1 MLENNENIEIIK
13 EILYEESTRQMLNVH
28 QNASVKEG
36 VNTVSVWKWLAA
48 ASVIALLS
56 IIGFNFMNNSVVD
69 TSALIAEVYTFP
81 VINKSRGTE
90 INLVDSYIK
99 ELNAK
104 QYLEVLNR
112 LPSEGLSEK
121 DQFYKANMFFALNK
135 FEQANQILD
144 NTNWSDDY
152 YIEESNWLKFLIAY
166 DLRDGSA
173 AILKNNLNPAYSIKA
188 EALLSKVKQ

>member
-112 LPSEGLSEK
+112 LPSEGLTEK
-121 DQFYKANMFFALNK
+121 DQFYKANMFFTLNK

>member
-1 MLENNENIEIIK
+1 MENNENIEIIK

-28 QNASVKEG
+28 QNASVKVG
-36 VNTVSVWKWLAA
+36 TSSVSVWKWLAA

-56 IIGFNFMNNSVVD
+56 IIGFNYMNNSIVD
-69 TSALIAEVYTFP
+69 TSALIAEVYAFP
-81 VINKSRGTE
+81 VINKSRGAE
-90 INLVDSYIK
+90 INLVDSYIE

-112 LPSEGLSEK
+112 LPSEGLTEK

-135 FEQANQILD
+135 FDQANQILN

-152 YIEESNWLKFLIAY
+152 YVEESNWLKFLIAY
-166 DLRDGSA
+166 DLRDGSVA
-173 AILKNNLNPAYSIKA
+173 TLKNNLNPAYSIKA